1 MGCIIINHVMF
12 SSKMFQLTFPLINA
26 HGTSRD
32 YMQTCVKIGAPYNG
46 WSIHKISPSLW
57 LIWALRTKCVYVP
70 YGFPVGYCSIL
81 GFHIILCEIWVV
93 LILNYWNDP
102 RDNLQEAMCFLPSK
116 IGFARV
122 FLGVFLPTRP
132 MDSPDIPDNV
142 QYNFFLSVFTLFN
155 TYVFCCL
162 KKYDRIR

>member
-1 MGCIIINHVMF
+1 MPRLPMVQTWPVGILDCRWVFFLSEMPFFKEHIHTMGDEKRHIIHGKRMGCIIINHVMF

-93 LILNYWNDP
+93 LILNY
-102 RDNLQEAMCFLPSK
+102 
-116 IGFARV
+116 
-122 FLGVFLPTRP
+122 
-132 MDSPDIPDNV
+132 
-142 QYNFFLSVFTLFN
+142 
-155 TYVFCCL
+155 
-162 KKYDRIR
+162 